1 MQNVQGLS
9 IEKFNN
15 LLHNVFTI
23 DYDLICLQE
32 TWLKS
37 LDITNFEVPDY
48 VCINPDHLKA
58 KELKED
64 LVEFYSMCIRGYSNT
79 LSYKVTVIQ
88 RTESGS
94 SLKSHH

>member
-15 LLHNVFTI
+15 LLHDVFTM

-32 TWLKS
+32 TRLKS
-37 LDITNFEVPDY
+37 LDITNFEVSDY
-48 VCINPDHLKA
+48 VCINKPRSFKSKRA
-58 KELKED
+58 KRGSGGILLYVHTRIQQYTELQSK
-64 LVEFYSMCIRGYSNT
+64 
-79 LSYKVTVIQ
+79 